1 MPRVKRGTTHLK
13 SRRNILKKTKGY
25 SAGRKK
31 LIKQA
36 KTAINKAGV
45 YAYRDRRVKKR
56 VARTTWQIKINAA
69 VRENGLSYSRFIDA
83 LKKHNI
89 GLDRKILAEIAE
101 KNPEVFAKIVAE
113 IKK

>member
-1 MPRVKRGTTHLK
+1 MPRVKRGTTHVK
-13 SRRNILKKTKGY
+13 SRRKILKKTKGY

-69 VRENGLSYSRFIDA
+69 VREYDMSYSKFIAA
-83 LKKHNI
+83 LNKHKI

-101 KNPEVFAKIVAE
+101 NNPEIFAKIVAE
-113 IKK
+113 VKK